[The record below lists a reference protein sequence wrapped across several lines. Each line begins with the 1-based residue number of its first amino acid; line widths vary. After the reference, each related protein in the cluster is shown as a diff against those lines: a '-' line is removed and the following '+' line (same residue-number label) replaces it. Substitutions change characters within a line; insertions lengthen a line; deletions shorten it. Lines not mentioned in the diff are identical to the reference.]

1 MFAVMSRRKQQPSA
15 VASSGPSNGDNRV
28 LVRPAPGAL
37 AMIAIAERGGRSLEA
52 FTVEALAM
60 RSNILYRPRRRSATT
75 GSHRHQFFV
84 RQGSAGGAD
93 CACCARWGAV
103 IAPRFRDA

>member
-1 MFAVMSRRKQQPSA
+1 MFAVIARRKQQPSA
-15 VASSGPSNGDNRV
+15 VASSGLSNGDNRV

-37 AMIAIAERGGRSLEA
+37 AMIAIAQRAARSLEA

-84 RQGSAGGAD
+84 SPRASSGAR
-93 CACCARWGAV
+93 CLARPHWRAL
-103 IAPRFRDA
+103 

>member
-15 VASSGPSNGDNRV
+15 VASSGLSNGDNRV

-37 AMIAIAERGGRSLEA
+37 AMIAIAQRAARSLEA

-75 GSHRHQFFV
+75 GSHWHQFFV
-84 RQGSAGGAD
+84 RPRAASGARRLRR
-93 CACCARWGAV
+93 ARWGAV
-103 IAPRFRDA
+103 IALRFRDA